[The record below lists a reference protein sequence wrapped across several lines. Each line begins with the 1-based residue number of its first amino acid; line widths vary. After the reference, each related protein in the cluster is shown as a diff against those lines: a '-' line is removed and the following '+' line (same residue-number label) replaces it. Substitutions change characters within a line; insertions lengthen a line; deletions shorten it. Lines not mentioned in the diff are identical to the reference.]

1 MDTAENPDG
10 EKTSLTTFAYVNQ
23 AQRVVFGAGSMSKL
37 GAELGALGLDRVLVL
52 CTPGQHALAELVRSA
67 IGSERVAGIFDRA
80 TMHVPMEVAR
90 EACDLAK
97 ACAADGV
104 VAIGGGSTIGLGK
117 ALALE
122 LGLPTL
128 AIPTTY
134 AGSEMTAIYGLT
146 EGRLKRTG
154 TDPRV
159 LPRTVL
165 YDPDLTFDLPV
176 NISITSAL
184 NAIAHGAE
192 GLYGENRNPVTNLMA
207 EAGIAALARAIPI
220 LHGHGDGIRDID
232 EMRTARSD
240 ALYGAWLCGSVL
252 GKVSMALHHKLCHTL
267 GGSFNLSHADVHSVI
282 LPHALAYNEAV
293 APEAMDK
300 IARALGTKSA
310 HRGMYDLALSNG
322 APTALRDI
330 GMRESDLPLA
340 CELVMSN
347 QYPNPRRLEMKA
359 IGYLLRNAFEG
370 NPPQT

>member
-1 MDTAENPDG
+1 MDTADKHSG
-10 EKTSLTTFAYVNQ
+10 EKTSLTNFAYVNQ

-37 GAELGALGLDRVLVL
+37 GAEAGALGLDRVLVL

-67 IGSERVAGIFDRA
+67 IGSERIAGIFDRA
-80 TMHVPMEVAR
+80 TMHVPIEVAR
-90 EACDLAK
+90 AACELAK
-97 ACAADGV
+97 SCAADGV

-117 ALALE
+117 AIALE
-122 LGLPTL
+122 LNLPTL

-134 AGSEMTAIYGLT
+134 AGSEMTTIYGLT
-146 EGRLKRTG
+146 EGGIKRTG

-159 LPRTVL
+159 MPRTVL
-165 YDPDLTFDLPV
+165 YDPDLTLDLPV

-184 NAIAHGAE
+184 NALAHGAE
-192 GLYGENRNPVTNLMA
+192 GLYGENRSPVTNLMA

-220 LHGHGDGIRDID
+220 LRRHGDGICDID

-282 LPHALAYNEAV
+282 LPHALAYNEIA

-300 IARALGTKSA
+300 IAHALGTKSA
-310 HRGMYDLALSNG
+310 PRGMYDLALSNG

-347 QYPNPRRLEMKA
+347 QYPNPRRLEIKA

-370 NPPQT
+370 NPPQA